1 MNALFPE
8 SAHASDRI
16 LVVDDIADNSFL
28 LQMILEE
35 EGYQVEIA
43 DSGQLALDSIATN
56 PPDLVLLDV
65 MMPDMNGFEVTRRIR
80 QNSDVPFIPILLIT
94 GYLDPHP
101 ADGFEVGADDF
112 IRKPIDVD
120 LLLNRVHA
128 ILQPRS
134 SKASLETAQPSSVAQ

>member
-1 MNALFPE
+1 MNPLFSE
-8 SAHASDRI
+8 SAIHSDRI

-43 DSGQLALDSIATN
+43 DSGRLALEKIAVN

-65 MMPDMNGFEVTRRIR
+65 MMPDMNGFEVTRQIR
-80 QNSDVPFIPILLIT
+80 QNSAFPFIPILLIT

-101 ADGFEVGADDF
+101 SDGFDVGADDF

-128 ILQPRS
+128 VLQPQS
-134 SKASLETAQPSSVAQ
+134 ALSAKKSAPSLL